1 MIYQLSH
8 LLLPIRVLRKK
19 YRVRLEY
26 MKHGVALLVRS
37 HHETLAIHTKD
48 QPHLTFVL
56 AVEYKY
62 LPRRASFAQL
72 QILQGHNNL
81 CGSKDRL
88 DDDTRSKVGYFATPF
103 ALPTRPDDLH
113 LPYTVE
119 VVRIDTLCSVH
130 SEANRM
136 SLQHG
141 LEGRVIEEYTWP
153 LYVSVRMNPFERRV
167 TNRG

>member
-8 LLLPIRVLRKK
+8 SLLPICVLQKK
-19 YRVRLEY
+19 YCVRLENI
-26 MKHGVALLVRS
+26 KHGVALLVRS
-37 HHETLAIHTKD
+37 HHETLVIHMKD

-56 AVEYKY
+56 AIEYKY
-62 LPRRASFAQL
+62 LPQRASLAQL

-81 CGSKDRL
+81 RGSQDRL

-103 ALPTRPDDLH
+103 ALPTHPDNLH

-130 SEANRM
+130 SEVNRM

-153 LYVSVRMNPFERRV
+153 LYASLRMNTFERRV